1 MVKAPPPRR
10 RDNIMA
16 RKVNWYNM
24 EKAQKD
30 LKRKVKNITMA
41 GDYLKDKPGK
51 GMFKDNISKNVIEI
65 DKAKTSSLRRY
76 IKLLDNYFYLVTSK
90 NDRDWILGKKV
101 EIETVLNNRDDVVV
115 KRVDNE

>member
-10 RDNIMA
+10 RDKIMA